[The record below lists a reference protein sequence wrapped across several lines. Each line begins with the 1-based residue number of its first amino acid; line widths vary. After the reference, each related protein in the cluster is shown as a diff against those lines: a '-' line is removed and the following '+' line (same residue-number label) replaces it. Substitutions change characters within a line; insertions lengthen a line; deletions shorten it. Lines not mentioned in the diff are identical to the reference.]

1 MTIARGF
8 GFGETH
14 LMPDAIVAFVD
25 EELSTTATERARTH
39 LDHCPYCASEAS
51 AQREARNRL
60 RGLPG
65 PGMPSALLEELQAI
79 PQQTEVPPVPDGLAM
94 TSDGQLVAVQRPD
107 LAGTVDDRGSL
118 GAGAPLGT
126 GDQVIGGGR
135 SRKTGKRAAQGA
147 GALVSGLM
155 LGALA
160 VGVPGSPQH
169 QPSQHKVTVAPQG
182 AFGAGHA
189 RPSHVKPQRRQGHT
203 GQSAERNE
211 DGTRTNR

>member
-25 EELSTTATERARTH
+25 EELSTTANERARVH
-39 LDHCPYCASEAS
+39 LDHCPYCSAEES
-51 AQREARNRL
+51 AQREARDRL

-65 PGMPSALLEELQAI
+65 PGMPSELLEELQAI
-79 PQQTEVPPVPDGLAM
+79 PQQTDVSAVPEGLAM
-94 TSDGQLVAVQRPD
+94 TEDGRLVAVQRPD
-107 LAGTVDDRGSL
+107 RAAAL
-118 GAGAPLGT
+118 GAAGPLGTAPLGS
-126 GDQVIGGGR
+126 GDDVLGGRR

-160 VGVPGSPQH
+160 VGVPGSAQH
-169 QPSQHKVTVAPQG
+169 QPSQQKVTVAPQG
-182 AFGAGHA
+182 AFGTGHVTPA
-189 RPSHVKPQRRQGHT
+189 HAKPERGHGRSGRP
-203 GQSAERNE
+203 AERN
-211 DGTRTNR
+211 DTGAPTHR